1 MGVQECLRDGRG
13 GCFGRAEGAGAWTAQ
28 PGLQGLGNR
37 REHPHEVQPLQLFLP
52 TFVLFISSSQN
63 SYLLEHASCQD
74 VAIETFAP
82 DPGCDSCSTTML
94 GKSQPPPPTSGRKHN
109 PGYTENNKFWLTSS
123 SETLQYA
130 PLCNSPAS
138 WYQEGINIHLIPQ
151 QQASRGYFSQHSS
164 FSHGHFQVVQLF
176 LALCWP
182 GNALLLTPTGLCVC
196 VCASDPDLSLLL
208 GLQKIWVTWH
218 FS

>member
-94 GKSQPPPPTSGRKHN
+94 GKSQPPPP
-109 PGYTENNKFWLTSS
+109 
-123 SETLQYA
+123 
-130 PLCNSPAS
+130 
-138 WYQEGINIHLIPQ
+138 PQ
-151 QQASRGYFSQHSS
+151 QVAENTI
-164 FSHGHFQVVQLF
+164 
-176 LALCWP
+176 LATLKIT
-182 GNALLLTPTGLCVC
+182 NF
-196 VCASDPDLSLLL
+196 DSLP
-208 GLQKIWVTWH
+208 LQKL
-218 FS
+218 FSMPHYAILQPPGTKRELISI